1 MAAIEPAADWFYRVA
16 GAQFGPVESA
26 ELRRLADKG
35 IVMRG
40 TPIRKGADSRWM
52 LARQVSGLF
61 EPVPADSVFEKK
73 PAGSAAAPVAES
85 RPAKA
90 PEEDYGGA
98 KSQPSSS
105 RSSEKDEKDNRW
117 NGVAGMREFKAI
129 LGDWVGPHLGG
140 VWEVSQKRSDSLLDE
155 GFDELGVPEDQKAE
169 VKEAV
174 IWLATKRRTG
184 NTVEAVEE
192 KIAKRH
198 EEQGDITTEMVNK
211 LARLLVEERGL
222 KTRDEV
228 YGALCQTL
236 AKVKPEITCREVDDL
251 FSGYDQSAPTAQA
264 PTARDRQLFAGRG
277 FGEVPCLLPCS
288 GRWDTTKAKKS
299 LKSS

>member
-1 MAAIEPAADWFYRVA
+1 VYT
-16 GAQFGPVESA
+16 S
-26 ELRRLADKG
+26 
-35 IVMRG
+35 
-40 TPIRKGADSRWM
+40 
-52 LARQVSGLF
+52 
-61 EPVPADSVFEKK
+61 
-73 PAGSAAAPVAES
+73 
-85 RPAKA
+85 
-90 PEEDYGGA
+90 
-98 KSQPSSS
+98 
-105 RSSEKDEKDNRW
+105 
-117 NGVAGMREFKAI
+117 
-129 LGDWVGPHLGG
+129 LGDWVGPHLGE
-140 VWEVSQKRSDSLLDE
+140 VWEVGRKRSDSLLDE

-174 IWLATKRRTG
+174 IWLATKKRTG

-211 LARLLVEERGL
+211 LARLLLEERGL

-264 PTARDRQLFAGRG
+264 PDGARSATIRGEGIRRSPVSSSVLRSVGYDEGEEILEIELTNGAVYRYFDLPAKVYQGLMAAESHGRYFLRHVRGAGYRYEG
-277 FGEVPCLLPCS
+277 
-288 GRWDTTKAKKS
+288 AN
-299 LKSS
+299 